1 MLWSAV
7 EFKGVFIYCND
18 HFWQIVFENID
29 AELSFSK
36 YGRLN
41 LNTNIF
47 NGLLTSFL
55 VPNLSQLS
63 KNVGLFEIQQDV
75 IPRTVESF
83 SSKISHFAKISMLS
97 ISINPL
103 ISDRSLE
110 DPLLNDIFFKNEA
123 KRFSQILG
131 KKIAALRSFD
141 FVTTFPN
148 GKHWM
153 GWCLLTA
160 NG

>member
-1 MLWSAV
+1 M
-7 EFKGVFIYCND
+7 
-18 HFWQIVFENID
+18 
-29 AELSFSK
+29 
-36 YGRLN
+36 
-41 LNTNIF
+41 NTNIF

-75 IPRTVESF
+75 IPRTVTSF

-123 KRFSQILG
+123 KRFSQILE

-141 FVTTFPN
+141 FVNTFPN
-148 GKHWM
+148 GKH
-153 GWCLLTA
+153 
-160 NG
+160 

>member
-1 MLWSAV
+1 
-7 EFKGVFIYCND
+7 
-18 HFWQIVFENID
+18 
-29 AELSFSK
+29 
-36 YGRLN
+36 
-41 LNTNIF
+41 
-47 NGLLTSFL
+47 
-55 VPNLSQLS
+55 
-63 KNVGLFEIQQDV
+63 
-75 IPRTVESF
+75 
-83 SSKISHFAKISMLS
+83 MLS

-148 GKHWM
+148 QEA
-153 GWCLLTA
+153 L
-160 NG
+160 NGVVSLNGERLKKFWPFYG